1 MKVLPVSACVM
12 TNATPGGGAMDTGGE
27 VGVAGGVLGAGRSGD
42 GLPFGEGVSLRAGS
56 GGTTEATAVGVTT
69 AVAVG
74 TVVVGD
80 GDAEGP
86 LALRCCVQP
95 ARATS
100 AATTAQHPARYRTM
114 PAVASLPAVP
124 H

>member
-1 MKVLPVSACVM
+1 MKNDILPQQLLDMFRRMALIRRYEDHLYRLFLQGQV
-12 TNATPGGGAMDTGGE
+12 PGTLHQCQGQ
-27 VGVAGGVLGAGRSGD
+27 
-42 GLPFGEGVSLRAGS
+42 
-56 GGTTEATAVGVTT
+56 EATAVGVTT

-114 PAVASLPAVP
+114 PAVALPARP
-124 H
+124 GPTDDAYPR